1 MEITQT
7 ELKEKLNNGEKVIV
21 DFWAPWCGPCRMV
34 KPIFEKVA
42 NENKEDFQMYTLNVD
57 ENRELALE
65 LGIRAVPTIKVFSSG
80 NVVDTKM
87 GVLQET
93 QLKELVKNLI
103 NGLVINYGTEKD
115 MKFKRIIN
123 ITLLQLITV
132 LKLIF

>member
-42 NENKEDFQMYTLNVD
+42 NENKEDVQMYTLNVD

-103 NGLVINYGTEKD
+103 NG
-115 MKFKRIIN
+115 
-123 ITLLQLITV
+123 
-132 LKLIF
+132 